1 MSTVIERGETEPPSG
16 LVGILEPVGRL
27 SVMVLFAVLDRLMQW
42 QNTGK
47 RLSYDYQH
55 RRLRVS
61 GESENSGETVPRIR
75 ALYGILN
82 LHTYIWMVVFA
93 ITVYAG
99 TMLSVEGTLLAA
111 AVGAVLWVCLGM
123 VVGAKAAINRTEII
137 DHTTEPLPDDL
148 DDLKQ
153 QFVDGDL
160 DDSEFE
166 AQLEKRLTEVDG

>member
-1 MSTVIERGETEPPSG
+1 
-16 LVGILEPVGRL
+16 
-27 SVMVLFAVLDRLMQW
+27 MVLFAGLDRLMQW
-42 QNTGK
+42 QNKGK

-61 GESENSGETVPRIR
+61 GESKNSGETAPRIR

-82 LHTYIWMVVFA
+82 LHTYLWMVVFA

-99 TMLSVEGTLLAA
+99 AMLSVEGTPLAA
-111 AVGAVLWVCLGM
+111 AVSAALWVCLGM
-123 VVGAKAAINRTEII
+123 VVGAKAAIDRTEII

-148 DDLKQ
+148 DEIKQ

-166 AQLEKRLTEVDG
+166 RQLEDRLAEVEC

>member
-1 MSTVIERGETEPPSG
+1 
-16 LVGILEPVGRL
+16 
-27 SVMVLFAVLDRLMQW
+27 MVLFAGLDRLMQW

-61 GESENSGETVPRIR
+61 GESDNSGKTVPRIR

-93 ITVYAG
+93 ITAYGGA
-99 TMLSVEGTLLAA
+99 TLSVEGSALALA
-111 AVGAVLWVCLGM
+111 FSAVLWVCLGM
-123 VVGAKAAINRTEII
+123 VVGAKAAIDRTEII

-166 AQLEKRLTEVDG
+166 AQLEDRLTEVEC